1 MMGMFSPYRKTFF
14 INRLNMITDFLVL
27 SLSAATIVAAVRY
40 LLVPGIGQV
49 SAALKFSI
57 KTRGQMIGY
66 ATSIPEL
73 TMVVAGAIAGV
84 FDAGM
89 WNIAASN
96 IVNWALFLTT
106 VFIFRQQ
113 LDLVRRVFVDEL
125 LFGLLSV
132 AVPLALCLIA
142 LKVSYLTAAGLIA
155 LFVFY
160 KYFDRVLN
168 RPTPSTSA
176 AAHSS
181 GSLRRG
187 SVFILAGVA
196 IVLGSGAFLGNSAN
210 VLVGTLNVPAWAVGW
225 LVGLITSVCEFASF
239 IAIYRVNKRKDGPNY
254 IADTQE
260 ALDALVAS
268 NIANLGLI
276 LPFGMIVYLLVHG

>member
-1 MMGMFSPYRKTFF
+1 
-14 INRLNMITDFLVL
+14 MITDILIL
-27 SLSAATIVAAVRY
+27 SLSAAAIVAAVRY

-49 SAALKFSI
+49 CAALNFSI
-57 KTRGQMIGY
+57 KTRGQIIGY

-96 IVNWALFLTT
+96 IVNWGLFLTT
-106 VFIFRQQ
+106 VLIFRQQ
-113 LDLVRRVFVDEL
+113 LDLVRKRFIDEIS
-125 LFGLLSV
+125 FGLMSV
-132 AVPLALCLIA
+132 AIPLVLCLIT
-142 LKVSYLTAAGLIA
+142 LKTSYWTAAGLLA
-155 LFVFY
+155 LFAFY
-160 KYFDRVLN
+160 KYLDRVLN
-168 RPTPSTSA
+168 RPTPCSSA
-176 AAHSS
+176 AAHAT

-187 SVFILAGVA
+187 SLSILVGIAV
-196 IVLGSGAFLGNSAN
+196 VLGSGIFLGRSAN
-210 VLVGTLNVPAWAVGW
+210 VLITTLDVPAWAVGW

-239 IAIYRVNKRKDGPNY
+239 IAIYRVNRRKDGPNY
-254 IADTQE
+254 VADTQE

-276 LPFGMIVYLLVHG
+276 LPIGMLVYLLVNAT

>member
-1 MMGMFSPYRKTFF
+1 
-14 INRLNMITDFLVL
+14 MITDLIIL
-27 SLSAATIVAAVRY
+27 SLSAAAIVASVRY
-40 LLVPGIGQV
+40 LMIPGIGQV
-49 SAALKFSI
+49 SAALNFSI
-57 KTRGQMIGY
+57 KTRGQIIGY

-73 TMVVAGAIAGV
+73 TMVVAGAVAGV

-96 IVNWALFLTT
+96 IINWGLFLAT
-106 VFIFRQQ
+106 VLMFRQQ
-113 LDLVRRVFVDEL
+113 LDLVRRVFIDEIS
-125 LFGLLSV
+125 FGLMSI
-132 AVPLALCLIA
+132 AVPLVLCYITLN
-142 LKVSYLTAAGLIA
+142 VSYWTAAGLIS

-168 RPTPSTSA
+168 RPIHSTSA
-176 AAHSS
+176 AAHAK

-187 SVFILAGVA
+187 SLLIIAGIA
-196 IVLGSGAFLGNSAN
+196 IVLGAGVILGNSAN
-210 VLVGTLNVPAWAVGW
+210 VLISTLKVPAWAVGW

-239 IAIYRVNKRKDGPNY
+239 ISIYRVNKRKDGPNY

-268 NIANLGLI
+268 NIANLGVI
-276 LPFGMIVYLLVHG
+276 LPFGMIVYLIIQG

>member
-1 MMGMFSPYRKTFF
+1 
-14 INRLNMITDFLVL
+14 MITDLFIL
-27 SLSAATIVAAVRY
+27 SLSAVAIVAAVRY
-40 LLVPGIGQV
+40 LLVPGIGKV
-49 SAALKFSI
+49 SAALNFSI
-57 KTRGQMIGY
+57 KTRGQIIGY

-73 TMVVAGAIAGV
+73 TMVVAGAVAGV

-96 IVNWALFLTT
+96 IVNWGLFLTT

-113 LDLVRRVFVDEL
+113 LDLVRKRFVDEIS
-125 LFGLLSV
+125 FGLMSV
-132 AVPLALCLIA
+132 VVPLVLCLIT
-142 LKVSYLTAAGLIA
+142 LKVSTWTALGLIA
-155 LFVFY
+155 LFIFY

-168 RPTPSTSA
+168 RPVQSTTA
-176 AAHSS
+176 AAHAK
-181 GSLRRG
+181 GGLRRG
-187 SVFILAGVA
+187 SLFIVAGIALVLA
-196 IVLGSGAFLGNSAN
+196 SGIFLGKSAN
-210 VLVGTLNVPAWAVGW
+210 MLITSLNVPAWAVGW

-268 NIANLGLI
+268 NIANLGVI
-276 LPFGMIVYLLVHG
+276 LPLGMLVYLFVQR

>member
-1 MMGMFSPYRKTFF
+1 
-14 INRLNMITDFLVL
+14 MITDFIIL
-27 SLSAATIVAAVRY
+27 SLSAAVIVAAVRY
-40 LLVPGIGQV
+40 LLIPGIGHIC
-49 SAALKFSI
+49 AALNFSI
-57 KTRGQMIGY
+57 KTRGQIIGY

-73 TMVVAGAIAGV
+73 TMVVAGAVAGV

-96 IVNWALFLTT
+96 IINWGLFLAT
-106 VFIFRQQ
+106 VLMFRQQ
-113 LDLVRRVFVDEL
+113 LDLVRRVFIDEIS
-125 LFGLLSV
+125 FGIMSV
-132 AVPLALCLIA
+132 VVPLALCFIA
-142 LKVSYLTAAGLIA
+142 LKVSYWTAAGLIA

-168 RPTPSTSA
+168 RPVHSTSV
-176 AAHSS
+176 AAHSQ

-187 SVFILAGVA
+187 SLLIIAGIAV
-196 IVLGSGAFLGNSAN
+196 VLGSGIFLGNSAN
-210 VLVGTLNVPAWAVGW
+210 TLVSTLNVPAWAVGW

-268 NIANLGLI
+268 NISNLGLI
-276 LPFGMIVYLLVHG
+276 LPFGMIVYLIVQG

>member
-1 MMGMFSPYRKTFF
+1 
-14 INRLNMITDFLVL
+14 MIIDLLVL
-27 SLSAATIVAAVRY
+27 SLSAAAIVAAVRY

-49 SAALKFSI
+49 CAALGFSI
-57 KTRGQMIGY
+57 KTRGQIIGY

-96 IVNWALFLTT
+96 IVNWGLFLTT
-106 VFIFRQQ
+106 VLIFRQQ
-113 LDLVRRVFVDEL
+113 LDLTRKNFIDEI
-125 LFGLLSV
+125 LFGLMSV
-132 AVPLALCLIA
+132 AVPLALCLIT
-142 LKVSYLTAAGLIA
+142 LNTSYWTAAGLIS

-160 KYFDRVLN
+160 KYLDRVMN
-168 RPTPSTSA
+168 RPTTTTSA
-176 AAHSS
+176 AARSKGNIRS
-181 GSLRRG
+181 GSL
-187 SVFILAGVA
+187 SIFAGIAV
-196 IVLGSGAFLGNSAN
+196 VLGSGTFLGNSAN
-210 VLVGTLNVPAWAVGW
+210 VLISTLNVPAWAVGW

-239 IAIYRVNKRKDGPNY
+239 IAIYRANKHKDGPNY

-276 LPFGMIVYLLVHG
+276 LPFGMIVYLIVQGS